1 MKAIK
6 IELIL
11 EDDIDANHFLT
22 QVLPK
27 LKEEYK
33 MKQVHWQTCEYFE

>member
-11 EDDIDANHFLT
+11 EDTDDTEQFIT
-22 QVLPK
+22 QFLPK
-27 LKEEYK
+27 LKKEYK
-33 MKQVHWQTCEYFE
+33 MKQVHWFICEYFE